1 MQHIDTRC
9 LNAGEDFVVAGSFKL
24 LNSTGHGASCFDTGE
39 DIENDPE
46 KCPTVRMI
54 GRNCDNDDVDFQ
66 IQNELGIV
74 QGWEPENFNDFNTRI
89 TISQDLS
96 TCQEVVIMAGYKIT
110 TEKDILSKSMNMI
123 PATASP
129 TNSPTVPGTASPT
142 GSPTF
147 KPTGPTFAPT
157 LRPTMVAT
165 PLPPVGETSTIGD
178 GVVSVAL
185 SAANTLTTLSRVNV
199 DEEGIESSVVPIA
212 RSYNSNDWEKAAGR
226 IVRNTMFD
234 DSWWC
239 HDSACENNLPMLG
252 DGQLY
257 KLTTTTASLRS
268 LEGKSECARFFE
280 SATFGTSTEDLKA
293 CMNPSGSA
301 TPTMTPTTSS
311 PTISAMPTRADLG
324 PGASIETWTNV
335 GGTTLNAI
343 DWNSQ
348 PNQNDVISGEVD
360 AVLEGPV
367 NTAENYAERIR
378 TYLVPPVTGSYTFW
392 IASDD
397 QGSLLLSSDSDPA
410 NAIEIASVPYWAN
423 PREYGKYPEQRS
435 DAISLVA
442 GEVYY
447 LEAKMKEGGG
457 GDNLSVAWEYPGQS
471 QQVIPASYGRIPIPQ
486 WSESP
491 TMAPTSMAPTTMA
504 PTTTTAMPTSLDL
517 GTGASIETW
526 TNVGGTTLNAIDWNS
541 QPNQN
546 DVISG
551 DGDAVLEGPVNTAE
565 NYAERIRTYLVP
577 PVTGSYTFWI
587 ASDDQGSLLLS
598 SDSDP
603 ANAIEIASVPY
614 WANPREYGKYPEQ
627 RSDAISLVAG
637 EVYFLEAKMK
647 EGGGGDNLSVAWEYP
662 GQSQQVIPASYGR
675 INPPANNE
683 SRRLAVADNTII
695 TDSIIPWLQTQ
706 MDPDDTPM
714 TSHREFFRSRANSV
728 WPSPEAIGRGGK
740 PCSAGSR
747 WRQRAFSPMEVN
759 DRFNPYKLNIVP
771 IQSYC
776 HNPNASATHHVLFLD
791 GYPRTAVEGLDL
803 SQFVSSPEEVGWHLD
818 FEICHLY
825 PLHIRVFQEFPN
837 QNPCIRVFHENPIV
851 DFPESMCH
859 IGQNID
865 LSSANTSPVGDNDIL
880 LQDDLSDDLCETLP
894 ETASKLDPPIFGQL
908 SDGSH
913 VIFDA
918 RLILLDNT
926 AESPALDGGGEVS
939 LETNE
944 ITLCSSAPRTFLNE
958 DTCVLSTDPSA
969 CAIDKS
975 VEALIPLNEENILQ
989 LHDLTGRYTYAI
1001 QGLVVVDNMANEV
1014 LHSCTPGYR
1023 SRWEKEANQQC
1034 ENPTNIDVMTNQ
1046 TLTDLIIANEGDP
1059 NPTLRDITFPDSGA
1073 MCDLSTGVGIKIQV
1087 GIDCWTQVHHDHLGV
1102 YDVTYWT

>member
-1 MQHIDTRC
+1 MRPLLLAAIAVASLSPAAASIASVDDGILDAMYDPLVASEAALYSRAAPANLTSGLDGETIGPRTEEAASITASDIFAEPLATEGIPKRRQLRRLDETITLDVLTELGPLNC
-9 LNAGEDFVVAGSFKL
+9 NAG
-24 LNSTGHGASCFDTGE
+24 
-39 DIENDPE
+39 
-46 KCPTVRMI
+46 
-54 GRNCDNDDVDFQ
+54 
-66 IQNELGIV
+66 
-74 QGWEPENFNDFNTRI
+74 
-89 TISQDLS
+89 
-96 TCQEVVIMAGYKIT
+96 
-110 TEKDILSKSMNMI
+110 
-123 PATASP
+123 
-129 TNSPTVPGTASPT
+129 
-142 GSPTF
+142 
-147 KPTGPTFAPT
+147 
-157 LRPTMVAT
+157 
-165 PLPPVGETSTIGD
+165 IGD
-178 GVVSVAL
+178 GVCG
-185 SAANTLTTLSRVNV
+185 
-199 DEEGIESSVVPIA
+199 D
-212 RSYNSNDWEKAAGR
+212 NSCD
-226 IVRNTMFD
+226 
-234 DSWWC
+234 
-239 HDSACENNLPMLG
+239 
-252 DGQLY
+252 
-257 KLTTTTASLRS
+257 
-268 LEGKSECARFFE
+268 
-280 SATFGTSTEDLKA
+280 
-293 CMNPSGSA
+293 
-301 TPTMTPTTSS
+301 
-311 PTISAMPTRADLG
+311 
-324 PGASIETWTNV
+324 ASIGETCTTCRTDCCSNTGATLETWTNV

-343 DWNSQ
+343 DWNSN
-348 PNQNDVISGEVD
+348 P
-360 AVLEGPV
+360 
-367 NTAENYAERIR
+367 
-378 TYLVPPVTGSYTFW
+378 TF
-392 IASDD
+392 
-397 QGSLLLSSDSDPA
+397 SS
-410 NAIEIASVPYWAN
+410 
-423 PREYGKYPEQRS
+423 
-435 DAISLVA
+435 
-442 GEVYY
+442 
-447 LEAKMKEGGG
+447 
-457 GDNLSVAWEYPGQS
+457 
-471 QQVIPASYGRIPIPQ
+471 VIP
-486 WSESP
+486 
-491 TMAPTSMAPTTMA
+491 
-504 PTTTTAMPTSLDL
+504 
-517 GTGASIETW
+517 
-526 TNVGGTTLNAIDWNS
+526 
-541 QPNQN
+541 
-546 DVISG
+546 G
-551 DGDAVLEGPVNTAE
+551 DGNAVLEGPVNTAE

>member
-1 MQHIDTRC
+1 MIV
-9 LNAGEDFVVAGSFKL
+9 G
-24 LNSTGHGASCFDTGE
+24 GA
-39 DIENDPE
+39 
-46 KCPTVRMI
+46 
-54 GRNCDNDDVDFQ
+54 
-66 IQNELGIV
+66 
-74 QGWEPENFNDFNTRI
+74 
-89 TISQDLS
+89 
-96 TCQEVVIMAGYKIT
+96 
-110 TEKDILSKSMNMI
+110 
-123 PATASP
+123 
-129 TNSPTVPGTASPT
+129 
-142 GSPTF
+142 
-147 KPTGPTFAPT
+147 
-157 LRPTMVAT
+157 
-165 PLPPVGETSTIGD
+165 
-178 GVVSVAL
+178 
-185 SAANTLTTLSRVNV
+185 TTL
-199 DEEGIESSVVPIA
+199 P
-212 RSYNSNDWEKAAGR
+212 
-226 IVRNTMFD
+226 
-234 DSWWC
+234 
-239 HDSACENNLPMLG
+239 CENNLPMLG

-348 PNQNDVISGEVD
+348 PNQNDVISGDGD

>member
-348 PNQNDVISGEVD
+348 PNQNDVISGDGD